1 MNIDLHVPIAVGG
14 VSHHDADISALE
26 QFRFED
32 EVSVLSE
39 AREWFRGVCLLQ
51 TCNRIELIV
60 HGEASQL
67 ESFFE
72 DQGRTGY
79 RIFEGVDALRH
90 LLQLAAGMD
99 SMIVGE
105 DQILGQLK
113 TALSLSQEAGTCNAV
128 IDHCINKAV
137 HAGVEVRSRTQI
149 NKGAVS
155 IGSAAVQLGEHL
167 LGSLEGRHIT
177 VVGGGEMGTLVTK
190 ALAAKHLTAIYVTNR
205 THERALVLAREVG
218 GKAVKFEELYHYIS
232 LSDVVISCTAAPHP
246 VIHADPL
253 LAMMEE
259 RRWPLDQHP
268 RPLIIIDIAQPRDV
282 EEGVGSIRGVHL
294 FTIDDLR
301 NVSVNNLHAR
311 KKEAMMAEKFLE
323 EELAL
328 FVALLNRSAADDAL
342 ATLHTWAEA
351 IRVRERD
358 RALSRLQGMDER
370 TMAVLDDFSRVL
382 VKKLLLDATFSIR
395 AGAERGNLGDAEALV
410 RAITRGEHTCIRKQ
424 DSDD

>member
-1 MNIDLHVPIAVGG
+1 MTRTLHVPIAVGG
-14 VSHHDADISALE
+14 ISHHDADIGALE
-26 QFRFED
+26 QFRFDD
-32 EVSVLSE
+32 ELSVLSG

-67 ESFFE
+67 EAFFE
-72 DQGRTGY
+72 ERGRCGY
-79 RIFEGVDALRH
+79 WILAGEEALRH

-113 TALSLSQEAGTCNAV
+113 AALSASQEAGACSAV
-128 IDHCINKAV
+128 IDHCIKKAV
-137 HAGVEVRSRTQI
+137 HVGVEVRKRTQI

-167 LGSLEGRHIT
+167 LGSLDGRHIT

-190 ALAAKHLTAIYVTNR
+190 ALAAKQLTAIYVTNR
-205 THERALVLAREVG
+205 TYERAQVLAREVG

-246 VIHADPL
+246 VIHAGRL
-253 LAMMEE
+253 TAMMEE

-282 EEGVGSIRGVHL
+282 EPSVGSIHGVHL
-294 FTIDDLR
+294 FSIDDLR
-301 NVSVNNLHAR
+301 NVSENNLHAR
-311 KKEAMMAEKFLE
+311 KKEASMAARFLE
-323 EELAL
+323 EEISR
-328 FVALLNRSAADDAL
+328 FVVLLNGCAAEDAL
-342 ATLHTWAEA
+342 AALHTWAEA

-358 RALSRLQGMDER
+358 RARVRLQGADER
-370 TMAVLDDFSRVL
+370 TLAVFDDFSRVL
-382 VKKLLLDATFSIR
+382 AKKLLLDATFAIR
-395 AGAERGNLGDAEALV
+395 TGAECGHLEEAEALV
-410 RAITRGEHTCIRKQ
+410 MAITRGETTCIRKK
-424 DSDD
+424 D

>member
-1 MNIDLHVPIAVGG
+1 MTSNLHVPIAVGG
-14 VSHHDADISALE
+14 ISHHDADISAME

-32 EVSVLSE
+32 EQSVLSE

-51 TCNRIELIV
+51 TCNRIEVIV

-67 ESFFE
+67 EAFFE
-72 DQGRTGY
+72 EHGRTGY
-79 RIFEGVDALRH
+79 WILEGEEALRH
-90 LLQLAAGMD
+90 ILQLAAGID

-113 TALSLSQEAGTCNAV
+113 ASLASSQEAGTCSAV
-128 IDHCINKAV
+128 IDHCITTAV
-137 HAGVEVRSRTQI
+137 HAGVEVRKRTQI

-167 LGSLEGRHIT
+167 LGSLEGKHIT

-190 ALAAKHLTAIYVTNR
+190 ALAAKQLTAIYVTNR

-246 VIHADPL
+246 VIHADRL
-253 LAMMEE
+253 VAMMED
-259 RRWPLDQHP
+259 RRWPLDQHT

-282 EEGVGSIRGVHL
+282 EAAVGSIGGVHL

-301 NVSVNNLHAR
+301 NVSENNMHSR
-311 KKEAMMAEKFLE
+311 KNEASMAAAFLE
-323 EELAL
+323 EELSR

-342 ATLHTWAEA
+342 ASLHTWAEA

-358 RALSRLQGMDER
+358 RALGRLQGTDEK
-370 TMAVLDDFSRVL
+370 TLAVFDDFSRVL
-382 VKKLLLDATFSIR
+382 AKKLLFDATFAIR
-395 AGAERGNLGDAEALV
+395 TGAEYGNLEQSEALV
-410 RAITRGEHTCIRKQ
+410 RAITRGEMTCIRKR
-424 DSDD
+424 D

>member
-1 MNIDLHVPIAVGG
+1 MTSNLHVPIAVGG
-14 VSHHDADISALE
+14 ISHHDADISALE

-32 EVSVLSE
+32 ERSVLSD

-51 TCNRIELIV
+51 TCNRVEVIV

-67 ESFFE
+67 EAFFE
-72 DQGRTGY
+72 EQGRTGY
-79 RIFEGVDALRH
+79 WILEGEEALRH
-90 LLQLAAGMD
+90 LLQLAAGID

-113 TALSLSQEAGTCNAV
+113 ASLSCSQEAGTCNAV
-128 IDHCINKAV
+128 IDQCITKAV
-137 HAGVEVRSRTQI
+137 HVGVEVRRRTQI

-167 LGSLEGRHIT
+167 LGSLEGKHIA

-246 VIHADPL
+246 VIHADRFV
-253 LAMMEE
+253 AMMEE
-259 RRWPLDQHP
+259 RRWPLDQRP

-282 EEGVGSIRGVHL
+282 EPGVGSIRGVHL

-301 NVSVNNLHAR
+301 NVSENNMHTR
-311 KKEAMMAEKFLE
+311 KKEASMAARFLE
-323 EELAL
+323 EELSQ
-328 FVALLNRSAADDAL
+328 FVVLLNRTAVDDAL
-342 ATLHTWAEA
+342 ASLHTWAEA

-358 RALSRLQGMDER
+358 RAVGRLQGTDEK
-370 TMAVLDDFSRVL
+370 TLAVFEDFSRVL
-382 VKKLLLDATFSIR
+382 AKKLLLDATYAIR
-395 AGAERGNLGDAEALV
+395 SGAECGNLEQAEALV
-410 RAITRGEHTCIRKQ
+410 RAITRGEHTCIRKR
-424 DSDD
+424 D

>member
-1 MNIDLHVPIAVGG
+1 MTLNLHVPIAIGG
-14 VSHHDADISALE
+14 ISHHDADISALE
-26 QFRFED
+26 KFRFED
-32 EVSVLSE
+32 EESVLSE

-67 ESFFE
+67 KAFFE
-72 DQGRTGY
+72 EHGRTGY
-79 RIFEGVDALRH
+79 WILEGVDALRH

-113 TALSLSQEAGTCNAV
+113 ASLSSSQEAGTCSAV
-128 IDHCINKAV
+128 IDHCITKAIHV
-137 HAGVEVRSRTQI
+137 GVEVRKQTQI

-155 IGSAAVQLGEHL
+155 IGSAAVQLGEQL
-167 LGSLEGRHIT
+167 LGSLEGKHIT

-205 THERALVLAREVG
+205 TYERALVLAREVG

-246 VIHADPL
+246 VIHADRL

-282 EEGVGSIRGVHL
+282 ESEVGSIQEVHL

-301 NVSVNNLHAR
+301 NVSENNIDSR
-311 KKEAMMAEKFLE
+311 KKEALLAARFLE
-323 EELAL
+323 EELSR

-358 RALSRLQGMDER
+358 RAVSRLQGTDEK
-370 TMAVLDDFSRVL
+370 TLAVFDDFSRVL
-382 VKKLLLDATFSIR
+382 SKKLLLDATFAIR
-395 AGAERGNLGDAEALV
+395 NGAECGNLEQADALV
-410 RAITRGEHTCIRKQ
+410 CAITRGEIKCTRKR
-424 DSDD
+424 D